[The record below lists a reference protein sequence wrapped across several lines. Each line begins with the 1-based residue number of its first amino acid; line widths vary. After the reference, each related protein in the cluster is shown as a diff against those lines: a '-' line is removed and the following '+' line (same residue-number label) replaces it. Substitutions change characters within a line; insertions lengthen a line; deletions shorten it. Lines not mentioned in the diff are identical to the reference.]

1 MSLLY
6 NLFIVGKP
14 YSKTYRPAWK
24 CCQLALY
31 TRPLCTMDV
40 DEILVMRYYYV
51 LLLTRKQ
58 RKRAKEIKYWVH
70 PILRE
75 KFSLQ
80 GAAGGGL
87 SAPTPDKCQQR
98 HSCSWASEIQNIF
111 FPGVG
116 GWQNTWHLLSTQTQN
131 RFWDIYIYIEDS
143 FI

>member
-1 MSLLY
+1 
-6 NLFIVGKP
+6 
-14 YSKTYRPAWK
+14 
-24 CCQLALY
+24 
-31 TRPLCTMDV
+31 MDV

-51 LLLTRKQ
+51 LLLKRKQ

-116 GWQNTWHLLSTQTQN
+116 GWQNT
-131 RFWDIYIYIEDS
+131 
-143 FI
+143 